1 MEKNLSPRT
10 IPLSPAERVSR
21 FHYDPNEL
29 DKKQAWQQEDRFSDK
44 TVHQNLCEAKRIRIS
59 ESK

>member
-21 FHYDPNEL
+21 FHYDLNEL

-44 TVHQNLCEAKRIRIS
+44 TVYQNLCEAKRIRIS
-59 ESK
+59 ELK